1 MTQFDNWLYVHNQRQ
16 NPGFFFYV
24 PPCSLRINLPG
35 YEMMFSSNL
44 DFSREVW
51 PGGRDV
57 KVINISMVIGV
68 RKLYKITQDKCVM
81 WEQGQIQDI

>member
-1 MTQFDNWLYVHNQRQ
+1 
-16 NPGFFFYV
+16 
-24 PPCSLRINLPG
+24 
-35 YEMMFSSNL
+35 MMFSSNL

-57 KVINISMVIGV
+57 KVINVSMVIGV